1 MGSQEGML
9 WHRVPAIPKHAFG
22 ELLADLW
29 VVVTMSVL
37 QHNGLGGVVAVVA
50 HFCISQMPDRS
61 HM

>member
-37 QHNGLGGVVAVVA
+37 QHNGLGGVVWQLLPTFV
-50 HFCISQMPDRS
+50 
-61 HM
+61 